1 MDPSSSNF
9 TEEEKRK
16 AWADYYEKLREWE
29 LQQQQ
34 QLLQY
39 QQQQAAAA
47 AAAAAAST
55 WTAKPSYVVSPQQ
68 QQYHHQQLQQQQQ
81 PLQYAPPFNQQ
92 FAYPVMAAPAAQQYH
107 RSPPAPNY
115 FTTNVPPPA
124 THPASHAPLN
134 HTATHHNNAISS
146 SSPSSLSQPYAH
158 QSPQPVTTANQ
169 WPTTIRPWIE
179 RSLATAEGEEN
190 KKALQTAVTEY
201 IRSRVNKVWTIDWER
216 EPLLTLSDVRRP
228 ANEIPDA
235 LKTWLERCLASGDEG
250 GELKAELT
258 RIVQEAHASG
268 STWAIDWESKPLV
281 TLKDLKKANRQK
293 AKKMKRE
300 DEVAFAGAEQQSTS
314 GFIPLSGVAKKR
326 SDDRSNGPTGGNNNN
341 NNKKLK
347 RLIAG
352 TSSNEKNEVKAL
364 KKPSSLSPTP
374 TNTYA
379 GTLLVFYFE
388 LGEYI
393 TVDN

>member
-1 MDPSSSNF
+1 MDPSSSTF

-68 QQYHHQQLQQQQQ
+68 QQYHHHQQQQLQQ

-134 HTATHHNNAISS
+134 HTATHHNAISS
-146 SSPSSLSQPYAH
+146 SSSSSLSQPHAH

-341 NNKKLK
+341 NNNKKLK